1 MANARLLIPALVA
14 SSCGVVDA
22 FTSGGAVVT
31 KSYVVTGV
39 GFENLAYEL
48 RAPTLP
54 RHHEE
59 DDVELFYPTTRR
71 AFQFPHRS
79 AEAVGIRQTS
89 FGCGKLGANVWP
101 SSIALASLLAN
112 GGTPTEGRRIL
123 ELGAGCGLPSATARI
138 CGSGEGSGAT
148 VEC

>member
-1 MANARLLIPALVA
+1 MPNATILLPVLLTCIR
-14 SSCGVVDA
+14 GVGA
-22 FTSGGAVVT
+22 FTSDGAVVT

-48 RAPTLP
+48 RLP
-54 RHHEE
+54 SLPKNHDE
-59 DDVELFYPTTRR
+59 DEVELYYPTTRR

-79 AEAVGIRQTS
+79 PEAVEVRQTS

-112 GGTPTEGRRIL
+112 GGTVTEGRRIL

-138 CGSGEGSGAT
+138 CGSGER
-148 VEC
+148 VRE